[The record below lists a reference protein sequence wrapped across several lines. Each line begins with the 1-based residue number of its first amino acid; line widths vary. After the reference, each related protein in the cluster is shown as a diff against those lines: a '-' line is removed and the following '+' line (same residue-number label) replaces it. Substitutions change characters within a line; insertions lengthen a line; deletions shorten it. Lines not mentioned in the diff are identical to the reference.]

1 MTMTYDQQSYAS
13 NQDCMHI
20 LSPDQMGY
28 NAVADGS
35 NLRLSWDVV
44 SLILARAVNKGV
56 FPLAKLVKAKSGFF
70 SSQFT
75 VNGVVYTKT
84 TLIDGAYPYMDP
96 IICFTP
102 NLASTAPTVAPTSF
116 AYFTQV
122 QVSQT
127 IAGVS
132 ASLAASAKGRAALL
146 YAISTSVGANPSDCN
161 IIQIT
166 PVASVAA
173 SSRRQRAR
181 GLVATTTA
189 TGNCQVAYTVA
200 VKQVSSLVFTATL
213 THTFGLLIIL
223 THPLDPPLTN
233 PIDRRRFLALSRRR
247 PWPPPCNHLSPQA
260 HLWRISSRVA
270 GRLSRR
276 Q

>member
-1 MTMTYDQQSYAS
+1 MTMVYDQQSYTNS
-13 NQDCMHI
+13 PDCSHI
-20 LSPDQMGY
+20 LTPDQIGY
-28 NAVADGS
+28 NAVADGA
-35 NLRLSWDVV
+35 NLRLAWDVV

-56 FPLAKLVKAKSGFF
+56 FPLAKLVKAKSGFS

-96 IICFTP
+96 IICFQP
-102 NLASTAPTVAPTSF
+102 NLASTAPTSEPTSF

-132 ASLAASAKGRAALL
+132 VTLAASAKGRAALL

-166 PVASVAA
+166 A
-173 SSRRQRAR
+173 
-181 GLVATTTA
+181 VATVPATRRRDRVRELLATT

-200 VKQVSSLVFTATL
+200 VKQVGRVTRLVVATATHPP
-213 THTFGLLIIL
+213 THPADLL
-223 THPLDPPLTN
+223 THPPTN
-233 PIDRRRFLALSRRR
+233 PLDLLAHPPNLFIHHSLTH
-247 PWPPPCNHLSPQA
+247 PPC
-260 HLWRISSRVA
+260 
-270 GRLSRR
+270 
-276 Q
+276 